1 MSFSQ
6 QLPSPSVDAVRFL
19 RKRGSRKAA
28 REAGLRSR
36 CPASGAEEFTA
47 LLMLTLYFSPQLL
60 LCSRVSLLCCVSQ
73 RPRTQNASTFQC
85 LVRCYY
91 SESPISELREYFGS
105 LAGCIDVM
113 SSSVV
118 AASSGGFV
126 PGGAKVCAAAIH
138 PGGRHKPEPTH
149 SAACALVLIADLGT
163 GGGGL
168 TAPCS
173 LTLPS

>member
-6 QLPSPSVDAVRFL
+6 QLPSPSTDVVRFL

-28 REAGLRSR
+28 RGAGLRSR

-60 LCSRVSLLCCVSQ
+60 LCSHVSLLCCVSQ

-91 SESPISELREYFGS
+91 SESPISELGEYFGS
-105 LAGCIDVM
+105 LAGCVDVM

-118 AASSGGFV
+118 AAASGGFV
-126 PGGAKVCAAAIH
+126 PGGQRCARL
-138 PGGRHKPEPTH
+138 PSTLEGGINQSQPT
-149 SAACALVLIADLGT
+149 LQPVLS
-163 GGGGL
+163 
-168 TAPCS
+168 CS
-173 LTLPS
+173 LLTSGQGEGD